1 MGFPSGVASLER
13 EALDPYQSFITG
25 GAAVATLEGGFSM
38 PGNRELTPSASC
50 PNWPNIRDLL
60 TSADDLCS
68 GNARGE
74 PGFELEEPS
83 AIDMR
88 SIGISNKKLFPLGST
103 YLPPQLAVR
112 GLVRRWAAS
121 KRRRGVLPP
130 SRRDTK
136 RTPNLLWTFTTR
148 NRGRILIAAAIS
160 AFGAHT
166 HRTLPASNRAFLMR
180 LTLWPYAAVCIQ
192 CLPTVACTA
201 ARHLG

>member
-38 PGNRELTPSASC
+38 PGSRELTPSASC

-74 PGFELEEPS
+74 PGFELAEPS

-88 SIGISNKKLFPLGST
+88 SIGIEQKLFPLGST
-103 YLPPQLAVR
+103 YFPPRLAVR
-112 GLVRRWAAS
+112 GLVRRWATS
-121 KRRRGVLPP
+121 KRRRRSAPA
-130 SRRDTK
+130 RRKHETNSK
-136 RTPNLLWTFTTR
+136 LALH
-148 NRGRILIAAAIS
+148 I
-160 AFGAHT
+160 
-166 HRTLPASNRAFLMR
+166 
-180 LTLWPYAAVCIQ
+180 
-192 CLPTVACTA
+192 
-201 ARHLG
+201 

>member
-74 PGFELEEPS
+74 PGFELGEPS

-88 SIGISNKKLFPLGST
+88 SIGISNKNFSRSAPRIPAPVSGARLGPTVGDLEATQKSA
-103 YLPPQLAVR
+103 PAP
-112 GLVRRWAAS
+112 
-121 KRRRGVLPP
+121 
-130 SRRDTK
+130 
-136 RTPNLLWTFTTR
+136 TR
-148 NRGRILIAAAIS
+148 NELQTCS
-160 AFGAHT
+160 
-166 HRTLPASNRAFLMR
+166 
-180 LTLWPYAAVCIQ
+180 
-192 CLPTVACTA
+192 
-201 ARHLG
+201 

>member
-103 YLPPQLAVR
+103 YIPPRLAVR
-112 GLVRRWAAS
+112 GLVRRWATS

-130 SRRDTK
+130 SRATHETNSKLALDIYDAQS
-136 RTPNLLWTFTTR
+136 RTNTNRCSDERLRRAHAPNPA
-148 NRGRILIAAAIS
+148 GIEPRIPHASHTLALCRRVYS
-160 AFGAHT
+160 AFP
-166 HRTLPASNRAFLMR
+166 R
-180 LTLWPYAAVCIQ
+180 
-192 CLPTVACTA
+192 
-201 ARHLG
+201 

>member
-13 EALDPYQSFITG
+13 EALDPYESFITG

-38 PGNRELTPSASC
+38 PGSRELTPSASC

-74 PGFELEEPS
+74 PGFELAEPS

-112 GLVRRWAAS
+112 GLVRRWATS
-121 KRRRGVLPP
+121 KRRREC
-130 SRRDTK
+130 SR
-136 RTPNLLWTFTTR
+136 
-148 NRGRILIAAAIS
+148 A
-160 AFGAHT
+160 T
-166 HRTLPASNRAFLMR
+166 HETNSKLAPD
-180 LTLWPYAAVCIQ
+180 I
-192 CLPTVACTA
+192 
-201 ARHLG
+201 

>member
-38 PGNRELTPSASC
+38 PGSRELTPSASC

-112 GLVRRWAAS
+112 GLVRRWATS

-130 SRRDTK
+130 RHETNSKLALGCRAPSRTNTNGCSGK
-136 RTPNLLWTFTTR
+136 RVRRAHAANPA
-148 NRGRILIAAAIS
+148 GIEPRIPHASHTLALCRRVYS
-160 AFGAHT
+160 AFP
-166 HRTLPASNRAFLMR
+166 R
-180 LTLWPYAAVCIQ
+180 
-192 CLPTVACTA
+192 
-201 ARHLG
+201 